1 MIDVLGNE
9 LVVPPVGETPRPVPG
24 QVWVI
29 TTDGADRGLVL
40 MVRCHDDVVTAWPV
54 TAVDAVCSAPAFLL
68 QLAGVGDFAVWPEAE
83 FGMTRAALGRCL
95 GAPMDATQIEAV
107 HDWAADAGQ
116 VPEGIVPFT
125 VQHTDAALNALDK
138 VCVFAWDIGDWP
150 GPQGEVEV
158 LDSEALRERNIDA
171 RQIARLLKVSPG
183 TARALAEGRMV
194 PTTDQLKAIAG
205 QDDGPDV
212 DLLTHANGPEVVAL
226 TLPRFK
232 NDVWNLAQ
240 ARGLDEATTRST
252 VWQEAVTLAARKTVN
267 ESETEEAENRIE
279 MALKRLNKRYA

>member
-1 MIDVLGNE
+1 
-9 LVVPPVGETPRPVPG
+9 
-24 QVWVI
+24 
-29 TTDGADRGLVL
+29 
-40 MVRCHDDVVTAWPV
+40 
-54 TAVDAVCSAPAFLL
+54 
-68 QLAGVGDFAVWPEAE
+68 
-83 FGMTRAALGRCL
+83 
-95 GAPMDATQIEAV
+95 MDATQIEAV